1 MSSGLK
7 GLWGL
12 SRKRVFDLLELDMV
26 KRQADK
32 AFQGHVYRGFKWCNN
47 ETRDLKGNISL
58 ILGDK
63 VKPQDLK

>member
-32 AFQGHVYRGFKWCNN
+32 AFQGECLQGFQ
-47 ETRDLKGNISL
+47 
-58 ILGDK
+58 
-63 VKPQDLK
+63 VV

>member
-7 GLWGL
+7 DLLGL

-32 AFQGHVYRGFKWCNN
+32 AFQGGCLQGFQM
-47 ETRDLKGNISL
+47 
-58 ILGDK
+58 
-63 VKPQDLK
+63 V

>member
-12 SRKRVFDLLELDMV
+12 SRKRVFDQLELDMV

-32 AFQGHVYRGFKWCNN
+32 AFQGACLQGFQM
-47 ETRDLKGNISL
+47 
-58 ILGDK
+58 
-63 VKPQDLK
+63 V

>member
-12 SRKRVFDLLELDMV
+12 SRKRVFDQLELDMV

-32 AFQGHVYRGFKWCNN
+32 AFQGGCLQGFQ
-47 ETRDLKGNISL
+47 
-58 ILGDK
+58 
-63 VKPQDLK
+63 VV

>member
-1 MSSGLK
+1 MSLGWK

-32 AFQGHVYRGFKWCNN
+32 AFQGGCLQGFQM
-47 ETRDLKGNISL
+47 
-58 ILGDK
+58 
-63 VKPQDLK
+63 V

>member
-12 SRKRVFDLLELDMV
+12 SKKRVFDQLELDMV

-32 AFQGHVYRGFKWCNN
+32 AFQGGCLQGFQM
-47 ETRDLKGNISL
+47 
-58 ILGDK
+58 
-63 VKPQDLK
+63 V

>member
-12 SRKRVFDLLELDMV
+12 SRKRVFDPLKLDMV

-32 AFQGHVYRGFKWCNN
+32 AFQGGCLQGFQM
-47 ETRDLKGNISL
+47 
-58 ILGDK
+58 
-63 VKPQDLK
+63 V